1 MFIANPKKPTIT
13 DEHNMQP
20 PIIPPE
26 KRILLSRDFSMLF
39 PVSVMVI
46 SMRFPVSAM
55 VNLET
60 SAGTENPNRATELN
74 PRIAV
79 LTPLKFAIAVNFRSC
94 SYRNAK

>member
-1 MFIANPKKPTIT
+1 
-13 DEHNMQP
+13 
-20 PIIPPE
+20 
-26 KRILLSRDFSMLF
+26 MLF

>member
-1 MFIANPKKPTIT
+1 MFIANPKQPTIT

>member
-1 MFIANPKKPTIT
+1 
-13 DEHNMQP
+13 
-20 PIIPPE
+20 
-26 KRILLSRDFSMLF
+26 
-39 PVSVMVI
+39 
-46 SMRFPVSAM
+46 M